1 MSFGCDCTNFSIA
14 SVLPSF
20 AASIMP
26 GGIFL
31 LRNDAL
37 FDALP
42 LFGVLGLEL
51 PLLEPGWLMASEERR
66 ECNDLAAT
74 SSALNLCTIL

>member
-51 PLLEPGWLMASEERR
+51 PLLEPGWLMASEERASATTWQAQ
-66 ECNDLAAT
+66 LA
-74 SSALNLCTIL
+74 NLCSIL